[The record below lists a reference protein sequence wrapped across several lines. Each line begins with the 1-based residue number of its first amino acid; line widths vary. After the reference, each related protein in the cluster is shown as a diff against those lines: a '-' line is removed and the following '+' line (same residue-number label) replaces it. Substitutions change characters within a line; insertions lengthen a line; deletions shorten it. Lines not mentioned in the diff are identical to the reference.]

1 MTNATALANAALGYL
16 GEAKI
21 SDILDQG
28 SKAARVAKQFY
39 QDSVD
44 EVLRSH
50 RWNCAIKRM
59 TLSKLAEAPASGYAN
74 QFSVPSDFLRLL
86 EVNGEPW
93 ESSSEFLSL
102 EGKRIL
108 TDENELQLRY
118 IARID
123 ISQFDPL
130 LAKAVALNLALT
142 LAVPLTANLD
152 LQERVATLFR
162 QAIGNARQVDAIE
175 CGTRENRPLRRL
187 MDSSPLIQSRFRGSV
202 ARLHN
207 RFPRW

>member
-1 MTNATALANAALGYL
+1 
-16 GEAKI
+16 
-21 SDILDQG
+21 
-28 SKAARVAKQFY
+28 
-39 QDSVD
+39 
-44 EVLRSH
+44 
-50 RWNCAIKRM
+50 
-59 TLSKLAEAPASGYAN
+59 
-74 QFSVPSDFLRLL
+74 
-86 EVNGEPW
+86 VNGEPW
-93 ESSSEFLSL
+93 VASSEFLSL

-123 ISQFDPL
+123 ISQFDSL

-202 ARLHN
+202 VRLHN